1 MELQPPKHHAEH
13 DVAEAFVKLGT
24 NQELTADDRAV
35 LTDATVIGL
44 HDHVNPAL
52 AKWRKSG
59 DARAC
64 EWKGSGH
71 FIYDLAGNEYIDCL
85 GGYGVFN
92 FGHLHPRIVQAVH
105 DGLERMGIH
114 SQELLNP
121 WQARFASK
129 FAEITPGDLQYV
141 FFSNSGTESV
151 EAALKFAMMKT
162 GKRKFIGTINGYHG
176 KTLGAL
182 SVTFRDV
189 FRAPFEPLRDN
200 KAIPFGDAD
209 ALAAAITD
217 ETAAFI
223 VEPIQGE
230 AGIIV
235 PPADY
240 LADVRRICHERGIL
254 LILDEVQTGM
264 GRTGMEFACEHS
276 DVTPD
281 LMCIG
286 KSVGGGVIP
295 MGVTTG
301 TAAVWEALEPNPFI
315 HSNTFGG
322 NPLACAAGLA
332 AIEVLLDEQLPA
344 KAEAT
349 GEHTMAGLRELQSDF
364 PELIREVRGKGL
376 MIGIEFH
383 EAEIGKAA
391 AKALFNAHVMVAH
404 TLNNPRAMRIEPPL
418 AIPIDVMDEML
429 RRFRGVLTALRP
441 AKVPA
446 NV

>member
-1 MELQPPKHHAEH
+1 MELTPPKHHPEALI
-13 DVAEAFVKLGT
+13 AEAFHKLGT
-24 NQELTADDRAV
+24 NQDLTADDRTI
-35 LTDATVIGL
+35 LTDATVLGL

-64 EWKGSGH
+64 EWKGSGWN
-71 FIYDLAGNEYIDCL
+71 IYDLAGNEYIDCL

-92 FGHLHPRIVQAVH
+92 FGHLHPRIVQAVQ
-105 DGLERMGIH
+105 DGLQRMGIH

-121 WQARFASK
+121 WQARFAAR
-129 FAEITPGDLQYV
+129 FAEITPGALQYC

-162 GKRKFIGTINGYHG
+162 GKRKFLGTINGYHG

-200 KAIPFGDAD
+200 RAVPFGDID
-209 ALAAAITD
+209 ALKAAITD
-217 ETAAFI
+217 DVAGFI

-235 PPADY
+235 PADDY
-240 LADVRRICHERGIL
+240 LPAVRQLCDDHDIL

-264 GRTGMEFACEHS
+264 GRTGQDFACMHW

-286 KSVGGGVIP
+286 KSIGGGIIP

-301 TAAVWEALEPNPFI
+301 TAAVWQALEPNPFL

-332 AIEVLLDEQLPA
+332 AIEVLLDEQLTA
-344 KAEAT
+344 QAEAT
-349 GEHTMAGLRELQSDF
+349 GNHTLAQLRVLQSDF
-364 PELIREVRGKGL
+364 PELLREVRGKGL
-376 MIGIEFH
+376 MIGLEFH
-383 EAEIGKAA
+383 EAEVGKAA
-391 AKALFNAHVMVAH
+391 AKALFNEHVLVAH

-418 AIPIDVMDEML
+418 AIPIEVMDEML
-429 RRFRGVLTALRP
+429 RRFRGVLEALRP
-441 AKVPA
+441 VAVEA
-446 NV
+446 G

>member
-1 MELQPPKHHAEH
+1 MELTPPKHHPEH
-13 DVAEAFVKLGT
+13 VIADAFLKLGT
-24 NQELTADDRAV
+24 NQELTAEDRTV
-35 LTDATVIGL
+35 LTDATVTGL

-64 EWKGSGH
+64 EWKGSGWTLW
-71 FIYDLAGNEYIDCL
+71 DLAGNEYIDCL

-92 FGHLHPRIVQAVH
+92 FGHLHPRIVQAVA
-105 DGLERMGIH
+105 DGLMRMGIH

-121 WQARFASK
+121 WQARFAAK
-129 FAEITPGDLQYV
+129 FSEITPGDLQYC

-182 SVTFRDV
+182 SVTFREV
-189 FRAPFEPLRDN
+189 FRAPFEPLRGN
-200 KAIPFGDAD
+200 HGIPFGDAD

-235 PPADY
+235 PPDDY
-240 LADVRRICHERGIL
+240 LPQVRQICHERGIL
-254 LILDEVQTGM
+254 LIFDEVQSGM
-264 GRTGMEFACEHS
+264 GRTGHEFACEHY

-286 KSVGGGVIP
+286 KSIGGGIIP

-301 TAAVWEALEPNPFI
+301 TASVWEALEPNPFI

-332 AIEVLLDEQLPA
+332 AIEVLLEEQLAA
-344 KAEAT
+344 KAQAT
-349 GEHTMAGLRELQSDF
+349 GEHTMARLREMQSDF
-364 PELIREVRGKGL
+364 PELLREVRGRGL
-376 MIGIEFH
+376 MIGLEFH
-383 EAEIGKAA
+383 DADTGKAA
-391 AKALFNAHVMVAH
+391 AKALFAEHVLVAH

-418 AIPIDVMDEML
+418 AIPIEVMDTML
-429 RRFRGVLTALRP
+429 ARFRGVLEALRP
-441 AKVPA
+441 AKVA
-446 NV
+446 ASV